1 MCLFC
6 MLLSAPGIMT
16 QENEEVGAT
25 VGGGVGMCK
34 ELTRK

>member
-1 MCLFC
+1 

-25 VGGGVGMCK
+25 MDIGVRICK
-34 ELTRK
+34 ELKRK